1 MEGFICPFSARRTLV
16 KKYRQ
21 SNTDEM
27 RPMEFHRVTIGAD
40 TYLVKTENQYIELR
54 DFNRRYTNRD
64 IHPVWTYMS
73 KNSLVRYE
81 KLDRNSRNA
90 LDNSFYAWLKNPES
104 GDMIHSIFQ
113 SKFRIRKIERFRFGI
128 CEFEFSDN
136 GNIAELTDFSVQV
149 FSLPA
154 RKL

>member
-1 MEGFICPFSARRTLV
+1 
-16 KKYRQ
+16 
-21 SNTDEM
+21 
-27 RPMEFHRVTIGAD
+27 
-40 TYLVKTENQYIELR
+40 
-54 DFNRRYTNRD
+54 
-64 IHPVWTYMS
+64 
-73 KNSLVRYE
+73 
-81 KLDRNSRNA
+81 
-90 LDNSFYAWLKNPES
+90 
-104 GDMIHSIFQ
+104 MIHSIFQ